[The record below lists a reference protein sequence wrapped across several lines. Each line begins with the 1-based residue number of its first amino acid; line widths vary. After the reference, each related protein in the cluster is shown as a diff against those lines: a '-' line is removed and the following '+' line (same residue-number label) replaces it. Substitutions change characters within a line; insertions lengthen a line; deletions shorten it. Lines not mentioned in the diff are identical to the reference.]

1 LRTLGFSRNE
11 WIAIVAIGVLPPLID
26 SRVEV
31 LLPDFFYQIRG
42 VANVFDF
49 TGGPVN
55 SDLLVAWEEYG
66 GVVAGYIVRKPGAAT
81 IAMTINGVGQFVI
94 DGFQGPHHLL
104 YGLAGVGADV
114 GFAAFRYRRYDALA
128 TVFAGMLAQLF
139 WIPVSYAYHS
149 VPQFY
154 STLWIEGD
162 FAARLFGGA
171 LGDGLIAFAIG
182 YAVLRIA
189 KAFMG
194 SRRRTGES
202 GETRLGPQT
211 SREVVQSKDSVGSL
225 DHIPS
230 G

>member
-1 LRTLGFSRNE
+1 LRALGFSRNE
-11 WIAIVAIGVLPPLID
+11 WIAIVAIGLLTPLID

-42 VANVFDF
+42 IVNVFDF

-81 IAMTINGVGQFVI
+81 IAMTINGLGQFVI

-114 GFAAFRYRRYDALA
+114 GFALFRYRRYDVLA
-128 TVFAGMLAQLF
+128 TIFAGIMAQLF

-154 STLWIEGD
+154 STLWMEGD
-162 FAARLFGGA
+162 FAVRIFGGA
-171 LGDGLIAFAIG
+171 LGDGLMAFAIG
-182 YAVLRIA
+182 YFLLRIA
-189 KAFMG
+189 KPVLE
-194 SRRRTGES
+194 SRRRHGKAGGTQVNAS
-202 GETRLGPQT
+202 RLDNSSNART
-211 SREVVQSKDSVGSL
+211 KREFD
-225 DHIPS
+225 
-230 G
+230 

>member
-11 WIAIVAIGVLPPLID
+11 WIAIVAIGVLTPLID

-104 YGLAGVGADV
+104 YGVAGVGADV
-114 GFAAFRYRRYDALA
+114 GFAIFRYRRYDVL
-128 TVFAGMLAQLF
+128 VCIFAGIMAQLF

-154 STLWIEGD
+154 STMWMEGD
-162 FAARLFGGA
+162 FAARIFGGA
-171 LGDGLIAFAIG
+171 LGDGLMAFAIG
-182 YAVLRIA
+182 YFLLRVA
-189 KAFMG
+189 KQILE
-194 SRRRTGES
+194 SKRRAERAGGTQVNA
-202 GETRLGPQT
+202 L
-211 SREVVQSKDSVGSL
+211 KVG
-225 DHIPS
+225 
-230 G
+230 

>member
-1 LRTLGFSRNE
+1 MRTLGFSRNE
-11 WIAIVAIGVLPPLID
+11 WIAVVAIGVLTPLID

-31 LLPDFFYQIRG
+31 LLPDFFYQIKG

-104 YGLAGVGADV
+104 YGVAGVGADV
-114 GFAAFRYRRYDALA
+114 GFAAFRYRRYDVLA
-128 TVFAGMLAQLF
+128 TVFAGIMAQLF

-154 STLWIEGD
+154 STMWMEGD
-162 FAARLFGGA
+162 LAARMLGGA
-171 LGDGLIAFAIG
+171 LGDGLLAFAIG

-189 KAFMG
+189 KQVVG
-194 SRRRTGES
+194 SRRPTGEAS
-202 GETRLGPQT
+202 GMQFNASSARRT
-211 SREVVQSKDSVGSL
+211 
-225 DHIPS
+225 
-230 G
+230 